1 MPPAI
6 DTLASARH
14 LRDAGFSEK
23 QADGH
28 AYALAAGMTAAL
40 ATKQDLRELATGM
53 EMRFARVD
61 ARFENLEQHVDLRL
75 LEMEK
80 RIEIRFSGPNVRFD
94 GQIGELSARFDGR
107 LSDLEK
113 RMTFRLGGMMV
124 AAIAAFSA
132 RVKLL

>member
-6 DTLASARH
+6 DTLAYARH

-61 ARFENLEQHVDLRL
+61 ARFENLKQHVDLRL

-80 RIEIRFSGPNVRFD
+80 RIEIRFSEPN
-94 GQIGELSARFDGR
+94 ARFDGR